1 MNLEKLRIEVD
12 NANKEIIKAISKR
25 FLATREIGKLKAKEN
40 LSSVDKNRENIVIQ
54 NIRLLA
60 KENNLDEDMMEKIF
74 RIIMIEVVK
83 EHNKLKENN

>member
-1 MNLEKLRIEVD
+1 MTLEELRIEVD

-25 FLATREIGKLKAKEN
+25 FLATREIDKLKAKEN
-40 LSSVDKNRENIVIQ
+40 LSSVDRNRENIVIK
-54 NIRLLA
+54 NVRLSA
-60 KENNLDEDMMEKIF
+60 KQNNLNEDMIEKIF

>member
-1 MNLEKLRIEVD
+1 MNLEELRIEVD
-12 NANKEIIKAISKR
+12 NANKDIIKAISKR

-54 NIRLLA
+54 NIKLLA
-60 KENNLDEDMMEKIF
+60 KENNLDEEMMEKIF
-74 RIIMIEVVK
+74 RIIMTEVVK

>member
-1 MNLEKLRIEVD
+1 MTLEELRIEVD

-40 LSSVDKNRENIVIQ
+40 LSSVDRNRENIVIK
-54 NIRLLA
+54 NVRLSA
-60 KENNLDEDMMEKIF
+60 KQNNLNEDMIEKIF